1 MKKPAEER
9 IREHLVNEFKDFEVT
24 ADEVHWGKI
33 HSKTAISRRMV
44 RVRYTLAALLILIS
58 GVFTMIY
65 YESQHGT
72 DQHSMAETETHSGK
86 EKEVASINSSSERKQ
101 LIKGND
107 NTAEII
113 PFQAPITTEALPIEP
128 SDLRREKLDDDNIE
142 TIGSS
147 PYAQVEKLLAR
158 TPEQL
163 AGLPPLSLEERLLF
177 PSTSRPQTSRRMG
190 WSWQLEI
197 GASVSFANLQPNT
210 SDDIVFDL
218 YRNGVDLG
226 FDRIG
231 WSPTVLINRVIS
243 PRWNLALGAGIHWR
257 QFNISE
263 DYGILNE
270 FGERLEGDRL
280 VESLSIWSASITP
293 MLEHSL
299 SMNSNPTWIQVGLE
313 YEPWIGATSVASALL
328 DIPDH
333 EINVILGARRQII
346 RRSEGAGYLRG
357 YGYYALNRRYTSS
370 ALRVVPY
377 GFVIAIGW
385 QFSR

>member
-1 MKKPAEER
+1 MKKPAEDR
-9 IREHLVNEFKDFEVT
+9 IREHLASEFKDFEVGV
-24 ADEVHWGKI
+24 DEVHWGEIDSKI
-33 HSKTAISRRMV
+33 AISRRTV
-44 RVRYTLAALLILIS
+44 RVRYALAALLILIS

-65 YESQHGT
+65 YEPQHGT
-72 DQHSMAETETHSGK
+72 DQRSMAETETHSGK
-86 EKEVASINSSSERKQ
+86 EKEVASINSPSDREQ
-101 LIKGND
+101 LIKGID

-113 PFQAPITTEALPIEP
+113 PFQAPLTTGALLIEP
-128 SDLRREKLDDDNIE
+128 SGLSQEKLDDDNIE
-142 TIGSS
+142 PIGSS
-147 PYAQVEKLLAR
+147 PNTQVEKLLPR

-163 AGLPPLSLEERLLF
+163 ARLPPLSLEERLLF
-177 PSTSRPQTSRRMG
+177 TANNQPQMSRRVR

-197 GASVSFANLQPNT
+197 GASVNFANLQPNT
-210 SDDIVFDL
+210 NDEIIFDL
-218 YRNGVDLG
+218 YRNGADLG
-226 FDRIG
+226 IDRIG
-231 WSPTVLINRVIS
+231 WSPTVLVNRVIS
-243 PRWNLALGAGIHWR
+243 HRWNLALGAGIHWR

-280 VESLSIWSASITP
+280 IESLSIWSASITP

-299 SMNSNPTWIQVGLE
+299 SANPNPPWIQVGLE
-313 YEPWIGATSVASALL
+313 YEPWIRATSEASALL
-328 DIPDH
+328 DIPDQ
-333 EINVILGARRQII
+333 EVNVILGARRQII

>member
-24 ADEVHWGKI
+24 ADEVHWGEI
-33 HSKTAISRRMV
+33 HSKIAISRRTV
-44 RVRYTLAALLILIS
+44 RVRYALAALLILIS

-65 YESQHGT
+65 YEPHHGT
-72 DQHSMAETETHSGK
+72 DQRSTAETETHSGK
-86 EKEVASINSSSERKQ
+86 EKEAVSVNGTSDKKQ
-101 LIKGND
+101 LIKGID
-107 NTAEII
+107 DTAEIL
-113 PFQAPITTEALPIEP
+113 PSQAPITTEVLPIEL
-128 SDLRREKLDDDNIE
+128 SGLSQEKLDDDNLE
-142 TIGSS
+142 PIGSS
-147 PYAQVEKLLAR
+147 PNAQMEKLLAHV
-158 TPEQL
+158 PERL
-163 AGLPPLSLEERLLF
+163 AGLTPHSLEEGLLL
-177 PSTSRPQTSRRMG
+177 PPTSRPQMSRRTG

-197 GASVSFANLQPNT
+197 GASVNFANLQPNT
-210 SDDIVFDL
+210 NDEIIFDL
-218 YRNGVDLG
+218 YRNGADLG
-226 FDRIG
+226 IDRIG

-243 PRWNLALGAGIHWR
+243 PRLNLALGTGIHWR

-299 SMNSNPTWIQVGLE
+299 SMNPNPTWIQVGLE
-313 YEPWIGATSVASALL
+313 YEYWIGATSEASALL
-328 DIPDH
+328 DIPDQ
-333 EINVILGARRQII
+333 EVNVILGARRQII
-346 RRSEGAGYLRG
+346 RKSKGAGYLRG

>member
-1 MKKPAEER
+1 MKKPAEDR
-9 IREHLVNEFKDFEVT
+9 IREHLANEFKDFEVGVDD
-24 ADEVHWGKI
+24 AHWDRI
-33 HSKTAISRRMV
+33 HSKIAISRRTV
-44 RVRYTLAALLILIS
+44 RVRYALAALLILIS
-58 GVFTMIY
+58 GVFSMIY

-86 EKEVASINSSSERKQ
+86 EKEVASINSSSDWKQ
-101 LIKGND
+101 LIKDID
-107 NTAEII
+107 NTAEIM
-113 PFQAPITTEALPIEP
+113 PFQASLTTEVLPIEL
-128 SDLRREKLDDDNIE
+128 SGLSQEKLDDDNLE
-142 TIGSS
+142 PIGSS
-147 PYAQVEKLLAR
+147 PNAQMEKLLAHV
-158 TPEQL
+158 PERL
-163 AGLPPLSLEERLLF
+163 AGLTPHSLEVGLLL
-177 PSTSRPQTSRRMG
+177 PPTSRPQMSRRTG

-197 GASVSFANLQPNT
+197 GASVNFANLQPNT
-210 SDDIVFDL
+210 SDEIVFDL

-231 WSPTVLINRVIS
+231 WSPTVLVNWVIS
-243 PRWNLALGAGIHWR
+243 HRWNLALGAGIHWR

-280 VESLSIWSASITP
+280 VESLSVWSASITP

-299 SMNSNPTWIQVGLE
+299 SANPNPTWIQVGLE
-313 YEPWIGATSVASALL
+313 YEPWIRATSEASALL
-328 DIPDH
+328 DIPDQ
-333 EINVILGARRQII
+333 EVNVILGARRQII

-377 GFVIAIGW
+377 GFAIAIGW